1 MPKDPNLEKLDPL
14 IASIKTRYANLLL
27 QGVPKSQLQTL
38 SLLEKI
44 EKSGKKRKKGDA
56 LMNLVLAKIECDQL
70 MEGIK
75 SNNLSNISQNMLKI
89 MLSGQLNPPWP
100 EPQPISDENK
110 LLGNAQAIYTA
121 LFEIKKL
128 VETFK

>member
-1 MPKDPNLEKLDPL
+1 
-14 IASIKTRYANLLL
+14 
-27 QGVPKSQLQTL
+27 
-38 SLLEKI
+38 
-44 EKSGKKRKKGDA
+44 
-56 LMNLVLAKIECDQL
+56 MNLVLAKIECDQL

-100 EPQPISDENK
+100 EPQPISDENT